1 MRYSIGQGYADSV
14 PVSLLV
20 SSATQRVF
28 AATASSPA
36 EFLCSWRKFLS
47 LNDLPPLAC
56 SLLSFSD
63 SLPLFSSDC
72 GLFLQNAG
80 WGIPNASTGCR
91 GGVGIP
97 IRSLDSRRESTKTPG
112 AGDTCAGCR
121 GWCIPI
127 PPLDSRREAR
137 DTETRRPQNQNLA
150 P

>member
-14 PVSLLV
+14 PVSSLL
-20 SSATQRVF
+20 SPATQCVF

-72 GLFLQNAG
+72 SLFLQNAG
-80 WGIPNASTGCR
+80 WSIPNASTGCR
-91 GGVGIP
+91 GGVVIP
-97 IRSLDSRRESTKTPG
+97 IRSLDSLRDPTKTPRS
-112 AGDTCAGCR
+112 AMTCARCR
-121 GWCIPI
+121 G
-127 PPLDSRREAR
+127 
-137 DTETRRPQNQNLA
+137 
-150 P
+150 